1 MSTGALFSEERRV
14 QILELIRQR
23 KKLTVHELCK
33 ALQVSPA
40 TVRSDLRDLDREG
53 LLVRTHGRLGK
64 VESQF

>member
-23 KKLTVHELCK
+23 KKFTVHELCK
-33 ALQVSPA
+33 RSRYRRQPCAA
-40 TVRSDLRDLDREG
+40 TSAIWIERACWCAP
-53 LLVRTHGRLGK
+53 TGRLGK